1 MQNIRSKIPHKIVNI
16 VLLILISL
24 SFSCNKEKVNIPSY
38 ISIDSTILNTNLQ
51 VEGKNTKNIT
61 DVWIYADDQ
70 FKGAFEI
77 PCTIPLIKEGNTNIK
92 IFAGIK
98 DNGIAG
104 TRVRYHF
111 YKSFENNI
119 LLTKDSITNVT
130 PEFEYLNNAKFEIES
145 FEGVGSNIDTTT
157 NSEINYSILQ
167 DINNNNYGSAI
178 LENNLV
184 FEISTQDF
192 ESLPQGGS
200 PVYLEI
206 DYRTNHNILAGAYI
220 NYPFLVDNKELLWIT
235 PKEDWNK
242 IYINMTKTVSEALNN
257 NSIKF
262 YFRMYRTDTTEPS
275 WFEFDNIKLIY

>member
-1 MQNIRSKIPHKIVNI
+1 M
-16 VLLILISL
+16 
-24 SFSCNKEKVNIPSY
+24 NIPSY

-119 LLTKDSITNVT
+119 LLTKDSITNIT

-145 FEGVGSNIDTTT
+145 FEGAGYNIDTTT

-178 LENNLV
+178 LQNNLV

-242 IYINMTKTVSEALNN
+242 IYINMTKTVSKALNN